1 MSIADKIGHHKF
13 IATSFFGLS
22 QSQKDKHSENRT
34 DSLISKR
41 KSKSYARLSLASIV
55 VTLSLTAPAFALTIN
70 PTFVNGA
77 GETWTTERIGVV
89 TQAISDWG
97 NSILDNYSIDV
108 TFGFTN
114 AGDNGYLAQWSGSY
128 SYYTGD
134 DIMPWSSSVSHS
146 INFNA
151 DWFDNSTYS
160 WFDSTPLTDG
170 DLTLSHYDMLSVARH
185 ELGHVLGFVD
195 GFYVNNIDTGAE
207 ELVWDNLID
216 SNNIFD
222 SGGLNVEMH
231 FDEYGNPDRAHTL
244 NAGITY
250 HDLMNAGIFNGE
262 RRDISSID
270 LEMLSLAY
278 GYTIVSAVPV
288 PAAVWLFGSGLLG
301 LLGFSRM
308 RATET

>member
-1 MSIADKIGHHKF
+1 MAVVDNKKYIEKRRGKANNRLYLV
-13 IATSFFGLS
+13 SFF
-22 QSQKDKHSENRT
+22 
-34 DSLISKR
+34 LI
-41 KSKSYARLSLASIV
+41 
-55 VTLSLTAPAFALTIN
+55 LSLTTPSYSLTIN

-77 GETWTTERIGVV
+77 GETWTAERIEVV
-89 TQAISDWG
+89 YQAISDWG

-114 AGDNGYLAQWSGSY
+114 AGDNGYLAQWTGSY
-128 SYYTGD
+128 SYSNGD
-134 DIMPWSSSVSHS
+134 DIMPWSSSVSHTVD
-146 INFNA
+146 FNA

-160 WFDSTPLTDG
+160 WFDPTPLTDG
-170 DLTLSHYDMLSVARH
+170 DLTISHYDMLSVARH

-195 GFYVNNIDTGAE
+195 DFYVNNIGTAAE

-222 SGGLNVEMH
+222 AGGLNVSMDGSDH
-231 FDEYGNPDRAHTL
+231 AHTL
-244 NAGITY
+244 NAGITDN
-250 HDLMNAGIFNGE
+250 DLMNAAIYNGE

-278 GYTIVSAVPV
+278 GYTIVSAVPI

-308 RATET
+308 KATEA